1 MPVNTQCASPHAST
15 PTTCDDGPY
24 DDEYSAGA
32 DEIAHGLLRM
42 VGERPGQMGR
52 LRAARVIGGWSVPT
66 RDDDEAA
73 ALATYMMVI
82 DWPLKEVVALVDA
95 LIGGGLIAQTSGPRP
110 VLVLTRAGHRALD
123 ALQQGGT

>member
-1 MPVNTQCASPHAST
+1 MSH
-15 PTTCDDGPY
+15 TTMWAT
-24 DDEYSAGA
+24 ERNVGA
-32 DEIAHGLLRM
+32 DQIAHGLLRL

-52 LRAARVIGGWSVPT
+52 LRAARVIGGWSVPA

-73 ALATYMMVI
+73 SLATHVMPI

-95 LIGGGLIAQTSGPRP
+95 LIEGCLLAQTAGPRP

-123 ALQQGGT
+123 ALQQEYT